1 MHPVLEVDYFD
12 GRVSRARPARLH
24 VGADRVRLDILESGA
39 PRSLEFS
46 ARDVQW
52 AERVRHGARVARL
65 PEGQSIRA
73 KDPEAWDAVVLERQG
88 VVSRMQQSWRSVL
101 GATVL
106 LMGVVFGLYR
116 WGLPAAARAVTPMI
130 PAAVDR
136 ELGQS
141 TLAHLEGT
149 VFKPTE
155 LSAETRE
162 RLSLR
167 LNETLRR
174 LPDIQGVE
182 MRLEFR
188 KSRIGP
194 NAVALPGGTIVVTD
208 ELVKLVN
215 DDVVLGV
222 IGHELGH
229 VQHRHGMRQLVQVTA
244 MQAVLSVAVGDYGS
258 FLTAA
263 PLVIGAMGYS
273 RDHEREADEASVRF
287 MRAAGISPAVMAG
300 FFEKVSARRQDKEQ
314 ERPVGI
320 SILSSHPDD
329 AERIAYFRRM
339 AESH

>member
-1 MHPVLEVDYFD
+1 MPAVLEVDYFD

-24 VGADRVRLDILESGA
+24 VRADRVRLEILEPGA
-39 PRSLEFS
+39 ASLEF
-46 ARDVQW
+46 AAQDVQW
-52 AERVRHGARVARL
+52 SERVRHGARVARL

-73 KDPEAWDAVVLERQG
+73 KDPEAWDEVVHATEG
-88 VVSRMQQSWRSVL
+88 MVSRAQQSWRGVL
-101 GATVL
+101 VATVL
-106 LMGVVFGLYR
+106 LIGVVFGMYR
-116 WGLPAAARAVTPMI
+116 WGLPAAARAVTPLI
-130 PAAVDR
+130 PATVDR

-149 VFKPTE
+149 LFKPSE

-162 RLSLR
+162 HLR
-167 LNETLRR
+167 QRMSDILARMPDMRGLET
-174 LPDIQGVE
+174 
-182 MRLEFR
+182 RLEFR

-208 ELVKLVN
+208 ELVRLVN
-215 DDVVLGV
+215 DDDTVLGV

-244 MQAVLSVAVGDYGS
+244 MQAVLSVAMGDYGS
-258 FLTAA
+258 FITTA

-273 RDHEREADEASVRF
+273 RDHEREADEASVQF
-287 MRAAGISPAVMAG
+287 MRAAGISPVVMAG
-300 FFEKVSARRQDKEQ
+300 FFEKVNARRKDKDPEGS
-314 ERPVGI
+314 VGI

-339 AESH
+339 AETR